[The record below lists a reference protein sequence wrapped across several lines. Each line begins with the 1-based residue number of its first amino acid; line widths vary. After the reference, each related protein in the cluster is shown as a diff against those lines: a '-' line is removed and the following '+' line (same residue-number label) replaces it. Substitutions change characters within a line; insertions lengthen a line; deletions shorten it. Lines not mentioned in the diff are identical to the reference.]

1 MATGDM
7 AVMED
12 MDAME
17 ATASMAIT
25 RAMEAT
31 EATAITREATTVTQ
45 TTIRLNDN
53 GNDSC
58 RL

>member
-1 MATGDM
+1 MDVTADT
-7 AVMED
+7 
-12 MDAME
+12 DAME

-25 RAMEAT
+25 RAMAAT